1 MVRVDMGIL
10 VRFSLFPCLGWV
22 EMDGAAYWSGVVR
35 ARQQNGL
42 EQCGLESDQKI
53 RNGLKPWVQPAAVD
67 RVSTGRYATPAA
79 HVIPAKQ
86 SRGQTQRPAIF
97 APPWCEPAGPTRMG
111 HVVWG
116 SVAAKTAWC
125 GVVWGQSTSL
135 LDWGGLG
142 KDVKSFGVVRIW
154 CRFRPILRL
163 IRNQHT
169 VN

>member
-86 SRGQTQRPAIF
+86 SLATDATPSNF
-97 APPWCEPAGPTRMG
+97 CTP
-111 HVVWG
+111 VV
-116 SVAAKTAWC
+116 
-125 GVVWGQSTSL
+125 
-135 LDWGGLG
+135 
-142 KDVKSFGVVRIW
+142 
-154 CRFRPILRL
+154 
-163 IRNQHT
+163 
-169 VN
+169 